1 MRFFSTSSLCSEK
14 LAASPVAV
22 LIRTPAGRFT
32 GSMSLLPSRADLGP
46 FTVQFCKGHRKTWN
60 SGTEI
65 DQTHSNV
72 LATGLTN
79 AERHAKVACL
89 SLVDMQFARRVIQ
102 VTKRME
108 SFKSSQCLRI
118 AHLDLIGFMQTNHFG
133 ENATLLLP
141 ESPKLGKQSTHQLL
155 IQLVLL
161 GILCFQCV
169 AFPLLPHHKSMI
181 RNPNLQAVE
190 CF

>member
-1 MRFFSTSSLCSEK
+1 MPEFGGHAICTKSH
-14 LAASPVAV
+14 ASHEANGIFQV
-22 LIRTPAGRFT
+22 
-32 GSMSLLPSRADLGP
+32 
-46 FTVQFCKGHRKTWN
+46 
-60 SGTEI
+60 
-65 DQTHSNV
+65 
-72 LATGLTN
+72 
-79 AERHAKVACL
+79 
-89 SLVDMQFARRVIQ
+89 FA
-102 VTKRME
+102 M
-108 SFKSSQCLRI
+108 SSQWLRI